1 MATRDYFS
9 AFPRPRSAPSLM
21 HGSAEGQTIH
31 TVSRQITTKW
41 LRGQASGS
49 ERASHYRRSRGGF
62 ERIVIGVDESPES
75 LVALRQAGRLLE
87 PNGRFVLTSVA
98 DVTLAVRAGWGTTQV
113 SEDIKSK
120 ARMALSAACAEAPG
134 AEAVLLDG
142 APADTVLKTARHIGA
157 DLVAVGTHGSSR
169 TKGILLGSVAT
180 LMLHEAPCSVL
191 IARPSTG
198 DAEFPRRILVGV
210 DGSPGSA
217 QAAEEARKL
226 ALRFNAALKVAA
238 CGGMKIDLDALW
250 SIEPNA
256 ELDDRRPDE
265 ALIERAAEAAADVL
279 VVGTRGVHGMAALG
293 SVSER
298 VAHRAGCSVLVI
310 REDDAGR

>member
-1 MATRDYFS
+1 
-9 AFPRPRSAPSLM
+9 
-21 HGSAEGQTIH
+21 
-31 TVSRQITTKW
+31 V
-41 LRGQASGS
+41 
-49 ERASHYRRSRGGF
+49 F

-75 LVALRQAGRLLE
+75 LVAVRQAGRLLE
-87 PNGRFVLTSVA
+87 PNGRFVLTAVA

-113 SEDIKSK
+113 LEDIKSK
-120 ARMALSAACAEAPG
+120 ARTALSAACAEAPG

-169 TKGILLGSVAT
+169 TKGILLGSVAS

-217 QAAEEARKL
+217 RAAEEARKL
-226 ALRFNAALKVAA
+226 ALRFNAALTKVAA

-256 ELDDRRPDE
+256 ELDDRQPVE
-265 ALIERAAEAAADVL
+265 ALIERAAEAAADLL
-279 VVGTRGVHGMAALG
+279 VVGSRGVHGMAALG

-310 REDDAGR
+310 REDDTGH